1 MDRLVKFCL
10 PLDLQAW
17 MKQYQ
22 APECERAFA
31 KDIPNRWY
39 DHQMA
44 NRLAKIIKIRRKYR
58 GSSSVYYRRP
68 TAYCHKNHANRFAI
82 YER

>member
-1 MDRLVKFCL
+1 MDRFVKFCL

-22 APECERAFA
+22 APQCERAFV

>member
-1 MDRLVKFCL
+1 MDRLLKFCL

-22 APECERAFA
+22 APESENALV
-31 KDIPNRWY
+31 KDIPNTI
-39 DHQMA
+39 DNHMMA
-44 NRLAKIIKIRRKYR
+44 NQLAKVVPIRRKYR
-58 GSSSVYYRRP
+58 GPSTEFYRRP
-68 TAYCHKNHANRFAI
+68 TAYCHKNHANRFAL